1 MDIKRLFATVAI
13 TAAIISTVTP
23 VDTCAQTN
31 NALDKITNPFK
42 KLKPK
47 KSKDLKEENKR
58 LQAEI
63 DSLRQQ
69 LDDYIR
75 QHEASDSLA
84 EEIIEIYEENENRI
98 GAGLSEGDYTP
109 EVTDSLLN
117 LWYKTRRSISEESS
131 AYDMDM
137 VHFTSSVPDSVYIR
151 RLKKMNSYI
160 TLPYNET
167 VRNYIILY
175 SEKMPTGMGH
185 MLGLARHYFPIF
197 EETLNKY
204 DMPEELKY
212 MAVIESALNPIAVSR
227 ANAKGMWQFM
237 YSTAKNYGLKI
248 NSYVDERLDPVKA
261 ADAAARY
268 LRDAY
273 RIFGDWNLAISAYN
287 CGAGNVNKAIR
298 RAGGNK
304 DFWTIYEYLPRE
316 TRGYVPAF
324 VGAMYAFTYYKEHG
338 IVPEQIDIPA
348 HLDTFAIKRNLH
360 FGQVHGVIDVPV
372 ELLKELNP
380 QYMHDIVPGNEG
392 VSFLTLPSQ
401 YTSAFIDNEDSIYN
415 YQADKFLSPKT
426 LEDIKRARTEES
438 GRIVYK
444 VRKGDYLG
452 KIAARH
458 HVTVAQIKRW
468 NNLRNNNIRVGQRLV
483 IHRR

>member
-75 QHEASDSLA
+75 QREASDSLA

-137 VHFTSSVPDSVYIR
+137 VHFTSNVPDSVYIK

-212 MAVIESALNPIAVSR
+212 MAVIESALNPTAVSR
-227 ANAKGMWQFM
+227 ANAQGMWQFM
-237 YSTAKNYGLKI
+237 
-248 NSYVDERLDPVKA
+248 
-261 ADAAARY
+261 
-268 LRDAY
+268 
-273 RIFGDWNLAISAYN
+273 
-287 CGAGNVNKAIR
+287 
-298 RAGGNK
+298 
-304 DFWTIYEYLPRE
+304 
-316 TRGYVPAF
+316 
-324 VGAMYAFTYYKEHG
+324 
-338 IVPEQIDIPA
+338 
-348 HLDTFAIKRNLH
+348 
-360 FGQVHGVIDVPV
+360 
-372 ELLKELNP
+372 
-380 QYMHDIVPGNEG
+380 
-392 VSFLTLPSQ
+392 
-401 YTSAFIDNEDSIYN
+401 
-415 YQADKFLSPKT
+415 
-426 LEDIKRARTEES
+426 
-438 GRIVYK
+438 
-444 VRKGDYLG
+444 
-452 KIAARH
+452 
-458 HVTVAQIKRW
+458 
-468 NNLRNNNIRVGQRLV
+468 
-483 IHRR
+483 